1 MKTKLLAAAAAL
13 VLSGTALADD
23 TTSVFALTS
32 GTFATPYNFTLTAP
46 STDVFGDTNSSGIS
60 WFGVLLNSPTVPF
73 SMLDTNPDDGFS
85 FSGLS
90 AGSYSLTFL
99 GTGTGGFG
107 GYYTTAPI
115 PEPATNAMIL
125 GGLALLGLARMRRRG

>member
-1 MKTKLLAAAAAL
+1 MKTKLLAAAAL
-13 VLSGTALADD
+13 VLSGTALADE
-23 TTSVFALTS
+23 TTSIFSLTS
-32 GTFATPYNFTLTAP
+32 GTFATPFNFTLTAP
-46 STDVFGDTNSSGIS
+46 STNLFGDTNSSGIT

-73 SMLDTNPDDGFS
+73 SALDTNPDDGFS
-85 FSGLS
+85 FSGLA
-90 AGSYSLTFL
+90 AGDYSLTFL
-99 GTGTGGFG
+99 GMGTGGFG

>member
-13 VLSGTALADD
+13 VLSGTALADE
-23 TTSVFALTS
+23 TTSIFSLTS
-32 GTFATPYNFTLTAP
+32 GTFATPFNFTLTGP
-46 STDVFGDTNSSGIS
+46 SDVFGDTNSSGIS

-73 SMLDTNPDDGFS
+73 SALDTNPDDGFS

-99 GTGTGGFG
+99 GAGTGGFG